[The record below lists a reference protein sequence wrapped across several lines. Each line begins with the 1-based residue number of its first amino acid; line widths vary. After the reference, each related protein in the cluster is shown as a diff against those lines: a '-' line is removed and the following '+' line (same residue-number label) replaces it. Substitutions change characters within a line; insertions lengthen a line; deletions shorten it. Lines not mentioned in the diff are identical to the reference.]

1 MEDVIK
7 GVVERVTFHNKEN
20 AWTVLKFKQSNKLNS
35 ITVTVH
41 QTHVFPGAS
50 LELTGAWE
58 NHYKHGQ
65 QFVAT
70 KVHELKP
77 ASVNALEKYIGSGM
91 IYGVGPAI
99 AKRIVRHF
107 KDLTLDVFE
116 NDIDKLVEV
125 KGISSAKIKKIQET
139 WREHQAIRDVMMFL
153 QGHEISTLLAIK
165 IFKKY
170 GDQSIYYV
178 SKKPY
183 QLAKDIYGI
192 GFYTADKIA
201 LSIGY
206 EKDSPERISAAIS
219 HCLSASREKGHCFL
233 YLPQIIASVRIL
245 LKENFDDKI
254 PSLLSIME
262 ENSDIKLRIN
272 INSQQ
277 EEEYCYYNKTL
288 YYDEQTVA
296 QRLLSINSRR
306 INYDVSSMDEILISF
321 NEKEDFPLSEEQTN
335 SVKGIVKQ
343 KVAIL
348 TGGPGCGKTTTTKAL
363 VHLLLKL
370 KRRVLL
376 AAPTGRAAQ
385 RMGELIGLEAKTIHR
400 LLEFNPISGGFKKN
414 EEDSLDADILIIDE
428 ASMMDIQL
436 TSSLLKAINN
446 NTQLLFIG
454 DVDQL
459 PSVGAG
465 NVLKDIIDSEMIRC
479 FRLTKV
485 FRQAQKSKIITYAH
499 KINTGEV
506 PNIISPFKDPKIWHK
521 KEDCLF
527 VDSEE
532 ATQDQLRFIRRCKG
546 MLKSVLGKTEIAYIA
561 KEQNKEGNYSY
572 ETLQEDTGVYKSNKI
587 SKANINFVSEEDDAL
602 MLNIPSKFK
611 HINVDNLMQSK
622 KSVDELKSVMKR
634 IHPWSSI
641 HYGFSATD
649 MLVKLYIETISKYI
663 GKKSEIQILSPMT
676 KGSLGTIMLNSRI
689 QKEFNPPSDNKKE
702 LNTGDKIFRVGDR
715 VIQKKNNYDLEIFNG
730 DIGKIIGVDAEES
743 QIIVQFGKNEDTR
756 DVCFEKIHLIDLD
769 LAYAITIHKSQGSEF
784 DVVIL
789 PISSQHYNM
798 LFRNLIYTGLTRAK
812 KLALFVGS
820 RYALTQAVRNEDNRK
835 RQTLLKDLLCF
846 NNA

>member
-7 GVVERVTFHNKEN
+7 GVVERLTFHNKEN
-20 AWTVLKFKQSNKLNS
+20 AWTVLKFKQSNKLIS

-41 QTHVFPGAS
+41 QTHIFPGAS
-50 LELTGAWE
+50 LELTGTWQT
-58 NHYKHGQ
+58 HHKHGQ

-70 KVHELKP
+70 KVVELKP

-107 KDLTLDVFE
+107 KDLTLDIFE

-125 KGISSAKIKKIQET
+125 KGISSSKIKKIQET
-139 WREHQAIRDVMMFL
+139 WMEHQAIRDVMMFL
-153 QGHEISTLLAIK
+153 QEHEISTLLAIK

-183 QLAKDIYGI
+183 QLTKDIYGI

-206 EKDSPERISAAIS
+206 LKDSPERISAAIS

-233 YLPQIIASVRIL
+233 YLSQILASVQIL
-245 LKENFDDKI
+245 LKENYDSKI
-254 PSLLSIME
+254 PALLLEME
-262 ENSDIKLRIN
+262 ENSEIKLRIY
-272 INSQQ
+272 IDSQEQ
-277 EEEYCYYNKTL
+277 EKYCYYNKTL
-288 YYDEQTVA
+288 YYDEKTVA
-296 QRLLSINSRR
+296 ERLLTINSGD
-306 INYDVSSMDEILISF
+306 INYDVSSTDEILTSF
-321 NEKEDFPLSEEQTN
+321 NETEDFPLSEQQTD
-335 SVKGIVKQ
+335 SVKGIIKQ
-343 KVAIL
+343 KISVL

-370 KRRVLL
+370 KRRVML

-385 RMGELIGLEAKTIHR
+385 RMSELIGLEAKTIHR
-400 LLEFNPISGGFKKN
+400 LLEFNPITGGFKKN
-414 EEDSLDADILIIDE
+414 EQDNLETDILIVDE

-436 TSSLLKAINN
+436 TSSLLKALRN

-465 NVLKDIIDSEMIRC
+465 NVLKDIIDSNIIKC
-479 FRLTKV
+479 FKLTQV
-485 FRQAQKSKIITYAH
+485 FRQAKKSKIITYAH

-506 PNIISPFKDPKIWHK
+506 PNIISPFYDPSIWK
-521 KEDCLF
+521 KQEDCLF
-527 VDSEE
+527 IDSEE

-546 MLKSVLGKTEIAYIA
+546 ILKSVLSKTKLAYIA
-561 KEQNKEGNYSY
+561 KEQNKEGNFTY
-572 ETLQEDTGVYKSNKI
+572 ETLQEDTGTYKSNKI
-587 SKANINFVSEEDDAL
+587 AKKNINFISEQDDAL
-602 MLNIPSKFK
+602 MLNIPNKFK
-611 HINVDNLMQSK
+611 HINVEELM
-622 KSVDELKSVMKR
+622 KSQKSIDELKSVMKR
-634 IHPWSSI
+634 IHPWSSV

-649 MLVKLYIETISKYI
+649 ILVKLYIETISKYI
-663 GKKSEIQILSPMT
+663 GLKTEIQILSPMT
-676 KGSLGTIMLNSRI
+676 KGSLGTIMLNTRI
-689 QKEFNPPSDNKKE
+689 QKEFNPPSQDKKE
-702 LNTGDKIFRVGDR
+702 LNVGDKILRVGDR

-730 DIGKIIGVDAEES
+730 DIGKIIDIDAKEF
-743 QIIVQFGKNEDTR
+743 QIIVQFGKKDDTR
-756 DVCFEKIHLIDLD
+756 DVCFEKIHLVDLD

-820 RYALTQAVRNEDNRK
+820 RYALSQAVRNEDNRK

-846 NNA
+846 KLV